1 MFDWDYFSSLDTST
15 PVGVSLNEQ
24 QIQLILSALALLE
37 REEFENDDSDTRDA
51 VLSELIYELEN

>member
-1 MFDWDYFSSLDTST
+1 MLDWSYFDGLDTST

-37 REEFENDDSDTRDA
+37 QEEFDNDNQDDREA
-51 VLSELIYELEN
+51 ILAEIVYELQN